1 MSNGVVKAFVP
12 ASYKDGILLTETE
25 PESKK
30 ETTDEEFLNLVSKLD
45 EAQCDLLKEKIRKL
59 LELQE
64 NQK

>member
-12 ASYKDGILLTETE
+12 TSYKNGILLTETK
-25 PESKK
+25 PESEK
-30 ETTDEEFLNLVSKLD
+30 ETTDEEFLGLVSKLG
-45 EAQCDLLKEKIRKL
+45 EAQRDLLKRKILEL